1 VENRKQL
8 KHRRFITMSNC
19 TINPVTRRFSACV
32 PLAAIGV
39 KLRGM
44 DLFGPI
50 AERVQIAQKTVK
62 HTPVQ
67 KLYDGFV
74 AILAGAQGLVEIN
87 KRLRSEP
94 ALQAAFG
101 RKACAEQSVVQD
113 TLDACTAVNVR
124 QMQQATALIY
134 RRHSLGYRHHYGQGY
149 QLLDVDM
156 TGMPCGPKAAFASK
170 GYFAH
175 QRNRRG
181 RQLGRVLATGYDE
194 IVVDRLF
201 NGKTQLT
208 TALRPLVEA
217 AEDTLALD
225 AEKRARTIL
234 RVDAGGGSVDDVN
247 WMLAR
252 GYQFHGKDYS
262 GQRARVLAE
271 SVTQWV
277 DDPKVPGRQVGWV
290 TVVASAYIRPVKR
303 LAVRCRKKN
312 GQWGIGVL
320 LSTLTAQ
327 EAILLTRQPID
338 RVTDPL
344 AVLLAYVYFYDQRSG
359 GVETSNKEDKQGLG
373 ITKRNKKR
381 FEAQQMLVQLNA
393 LAHNVIVWTRC
404 WLAPHYPKLQRFGI
418 KRMIRDVFHCN
429 GWMDFDHTAH
439 ISQIGLNHADP
450 LAAGLVQALSALLAS
465 EHIAI
470 TSGEI

>member
-1 VENRKQL
+1 M
-8 KHRRFITMSNC
+8 I
-19 TINPVTRRFSACV
+19 I
-32 PLAAIGV
+32 
-39 KLRGM
+39 
-44 DLFGPI
+44 
-50 AERVQIAQKTVK
+50 
-62 HTPVQ
+62 
-67 KLYDGFV
+67 
-74 AILAGAQGLVEIN
+74 
-87 KRLRSEP
+87 P
-94 ALQAAFG
+94 AL
-101 RKACAEQSVVQD
+101 
-113 TLDACTAVNVR
+113 
-124 QMQQATALIY
+124 
-134 RRHSLGYRHHYGQGY
+134 SLLNNEAHYYGQGY

-181 RQLGRVLATGYDE
+181 RQLGRVLATGYGE

-217 AEDTLALD
+217 AEDTLALN

-327 EAILLTRQPID
+327 EVILLTRQPID
-338 RVTDPL
+338 RVNDPL

-381 FEAQQMLVQLNA
+381 FEAQQMVVQLNA

-404 WLAPHYPKLQRFGI
+404 WLAPHYPKPIFRTFP
-418 KRMIRDVFHCN
+418 
-429 GWMDFDHTAH
+429 T
-439 ISQIGLNHADP
+439 
-450 LAAGLVQALSALLAS
+450 
-465 EHIAI
+465 E
-470 TSGEI
+470 